1 MTIQGWTT
9 GRNIPK
15 VHWEMSVVM
24 QPLPCRR
31 VRTALGEALR
41 AGRAPRAEVQTAS
54 GGAAEALQAASD
66 AAHGRWAK
74 LLAAR

>member
-1 MTIQGWTT
+1 VVCSKWTPI
-9 GRNIPK
+9 G
-15 VHWEMSVVM
+15 
-24 QPLPCRR
+24 RR

-41 AGRAPRAEVQTAS
+41 AARAPRAEVQAAL

-66 AAHGRWAK
+66 AAHGRWVR